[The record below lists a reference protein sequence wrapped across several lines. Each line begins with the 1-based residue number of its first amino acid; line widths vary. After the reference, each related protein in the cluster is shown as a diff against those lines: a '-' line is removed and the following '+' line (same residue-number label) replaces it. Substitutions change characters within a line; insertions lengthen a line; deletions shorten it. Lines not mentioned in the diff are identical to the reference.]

1 MSICIGLYAISICP
15 AHGQILQK
23 CYQGQFNFKA
33 LSQRGT
39 ENGRDRRRRERSEPG
54 DLQGRACCRAE
65 RACGI
70 GIRDEDTPPRGNAAS
85 SGTRSASAA
94 FCVQNTGGSGYRQDR
109 VSSGGRGSN
118 VSRSKGEG
126 AAPSGGAGA
135 LRMEA
140 VKIAQLHEGADDPNV
155 ETCRRHAAS
164 CRGEYGLSLRQH
176 ALPPVPQRK
185 CALRT
190 RYHSGPG
197 VELTLRVAH
206 EAGRSET
213 PPPFLRNCRN
223 LLAASSSG
231 SGFRREGCGAEHRG
245 GSADILNESMPD
257 QDKKGWNGE

>member
-1 MSICIGLYAISICP
+1 MPYQYARLTVKFYKNVI
-15 AHGQILQK
+15 K
-23 CYQGQFNFKA
+23 
-33 LSQRGT
+33 
-39 ENGRDRRRRERSEPG
+39 
-54 DLQGRACCRAE
+54 
-65 RACGI
+65 
-70 GIRDEDTPPRGNAAS
+70 GNLTSRLCHSVELRMAVIA
-85 SGTRSASAA
+85 GGASAA
-94 FCVQNTGGSGYRQDR
+94 SLETCRGVPVVGQSGHAASGSEMKTRRRVVMRHLRGQGVRAPRFVCRTQAGAGIDKIGR
-109 VSSGGRGSN
+109 VSSGG
-118 VSRSKGEG
+118 
-126 AAPSGGAGA
+126 GGAVRRRRS
-135 LRMEA
+135 L
-140 VKIAQLHEGADDPNV
+140 ADGGGKDSAASRRRRRSNV

>member
-1 MSICIGLYAISICP
+1 MPYQYARLTVKFYKNVI
-15 AHGQILQK
+15 K
-23 CYQGQFNFKA
+23 
-33 LSQRGT
+33 
-39 ENGRDRRRRERSEPG
+39 
-54 DLQGRACCRAE
+54 
-65 RACGI
+65 
-70 GIRDEDTPPRGNAAS
+70 GNLTSRLCHSVELRMAVIA
-85 SGTRSASAA
+85 GGASAA
-94 FCVQNTGGSGYRQDR
+94 SLETCRGVPVVGQSGHAASGSEMKTRRRVVMRHLRGQGVRAPRFVCRTQAGAGIDKIGR

-164 CRGEYGLSLRQH
+164 CRGEYGLSLWQH

-223 LLAASSSG
+223 LLVASSSG

>member
-1 MSICIGLYAISICP
+1 MF
-15 AHGQILQK
+15 Q
-23 CYQGQFNFKA
+23 
-33 LSQRGT
+33 T
-39 ENGRDRRRRERSEPG
+39 TREFP
-54 DLQGRACCRAE
+54 LCCRIVLKNTLTAGGAGVASLE
-65 RACGI
+65 RRVPAAWSCGME
-70 GIRDEDTPPRGNAAS
+70 GA
-85 SGTRSASAA
+85 RS
-94 FCVQNTGGSGYRQDR
+94 
-109 VSSGGRGSN
+109 GSN

-231 SGFRREGCGAEHRG
+231 FRRETCGPEHRVWP
-245 GSADILNESMPD
+245 ADILAKRSDRLCPIHAA
-257 QDKKGWNGE
+257 

>member
-1 MSICIGLYAISICP
+1 MPYQYARLTVKFYKNVI
-15 AHGQILQK
+15 
-23 CYQGQFNFKA
+23 
-33 LSQRGT
+33 
-39 ENGRDRRRRERSEPG
+39 
-54 DLQGRACCRAE
+54 
-65 RACGI
+65 
-70 GIRDEDTPPRGNAAS
+70 RGNLTSRLCHSVELRMAVIA
-85 SGTRSASAA
+85 GGASAA
-94 FCVQNTGGSGYRQDR
+94 SLETCRGVPVVGQSGHAASGSEMKTRRRVVMRYLRGQGVRAPRFVCRTQAGAGIDKIGR

-213 PPPFLRNCRN
+213 PPPFLRNCRT